1 MGGGHV
7 LTCSMI
13 LQLRGTYAPLNTYA
27 MSRGTFRSYSPST
40 RGIWRVKGNAGGKW
54 QLSLPVFY
62 RVRGKW
68 YIPKSCSY
76 FNEREKQQ

>member
-13 LQLRGTYAPLNTYA
+13 RQLRGTYAPLNTYA

-40 RGIWRVKGNAGGKW
+40 RGIWRVKENTGGKR
-54 QLSLPVFY
+54 QLGLPVLY
-62 RVRGKW
+62 RVREKW
-68 YIPKSCSY
+68 CTPKSSSY
-76 FNEREKQQ
+76 FN